1 MAQTVRETPRVSVNS
16 LAEYLVAGAARR
28 QKIILE
34 QKRPKD
40 FQVIYYAEAEE
51 AIIDHLISQR
61 KGTTGFDTALSRL
74 QFNGHLK
81 EWELTRRSTGI
92 EAIQAFREFAGD
104 IPLADLRVKRG
115 PTSPRLLQVGG
126 VGVSVRPELHLNY
139 PDEEKKGI
147 GAIKLY
153 FSKNDPL
160 TADRA
165 CYVATVLHQYIETQY
180 PKAGKADYRVCF
192 VVDVFAKRSFW
203 APRNHKRKQQD
214 VEAACREIAIAWPFA

>member
-1 MAQTVRETPRVSVNS
+1 MANQKVRETPRMSVNG

-40 FQVIYYAEAEE
+40 FQVIYYDEAEE
-51 AIIDHLISQR
+51 AIIDHLASQR
-61 KGTTGFDTALSRL
+61 KSTAGFDTALSKL
-74 QFNGHLK
+74 QLAGDLK
-81 EWELTRRSTGI
+81 EWEFTRRSTGMD
-92 EAIQAFREFAGD
+92 AIQAFLGFVGE
-104 IPLADLRVKRG
+104 IPLTDLHVKRA

-126 VGVSVRPELHLNY
+126 VGVSVRPELHLSY
-139 PDEEKKGI
+139 PVTEQRI

-160 TADRA
+160 SEDRA
-165 CYVATVLHQYIETQY
+165 RYAATVLHQYIETQY
-180 PKAGKADYRVCF
+180 PKAGKADYRLCF
-192 VVDVFAKRSFW
+192 VVDAFAKRFFS